1 MSHMCI
7 TEEKVAEIVQGQTKR
22 LEDDLR
28 TIRNWAIGLLSTI
41 IIAVFGIGAWVGGI
55 ENRVGNVETAQV
67 RFEDRLED
75 RLVRIEQLLI
85 NLQTAVASTHE
96 VRL

>member
-1 MSHMCI
+1 MCI
-7 TEEKVAEIVQGQTKR
+7 TEEKVAEIVQVQTKR

-55 ENRVGNVETAQV
+55 ENRVGTVETAQV

-85 NLQTAVASTHE
+85 NLQTAVARTHDS
-96 VRL
+96 VQL